1 MPGFNQKGP
10 MGEGPMTGRKM
21 GKCTDFGTKNSSS
34 SEETI
39 NENFVRGGRGFGM
52 RRGLGFGQNRAVQD
66 FEETEGR
73 GLGQGR
79 GFRCRGARMRL
90 GRGRGN
96 GRFNDNFKIK

>member
-1 MPGFNQKGP
+1 
-10 MGEGPMTGRKM
+10 M
-21 GKCTDFGTKNSSS
+21 GKCTNFGAENRDS
-34 SEETI
+34 SENTI
-39 NENFVRGGRGFGM
+39 NENIVRGGRGFGM

-66 FEETEGR
+66 FDETEGR